1 MTIFL
6 FPVCSQYLRILE
18 LIASFATGGWMS
30 NFLQQ
35 ESVLIIWSCRFTLGL
50 GCSYVNRLELLVTP
64 DGDPW
69 GRAASGSSLCL
80 HCATPCLH
88 TSRGGWWA
96 ANVNRKQI
104 SQKYVWVLHPQ
115 EGNPEGE
122 EGTPKRLLISWHNG
136 IVTVRMIGIQT
147 TQIVWTW
154 KD

>member
-30 NFLQQ
+30 NFLQK
-35 ESVLIIWSCRFTLGL
+35 ESVLIIWSCTFTLGL

-69 GRAASGSSLCL
+69 GRAASWSFLCL
-80 HCATPCLH
+80 HCPTPCLH

-96 ANVNRKQI
+96 ANVNRKQL
-104 SQKYVWVLHPQ
+104 S
-115 EGNPEGE
+115 
-122 EGTPKRLLISWHNG
+122 
-136 IVTVRMIGIQT
+136 
-147 TQIVWTW
+147 
-154 KD
+154 